1 MASAGEAMQ
10 ADYTYHAEVETDE
23 DEGMEAPY
31 VGEDQGVEE
40 EPLDASTTADNQTLF
55 KQVVDGLKPSQSLS
69 SCIINT
75 EGGGSQSGGQG
86 GVRVDKLTILIM
98 LAHGLIDLTPAQVAL
113 QAPHPAINVSALPNV
128 KNLAIFGFAPTGM
141 VNIGNLQELTTYG
154 GMIQSEFIAMIQST
168 VNSSIQSIE
177 DKIKNNRE
185 KLEVIRAP
193 RKLPKESFFNKICNI
208 CFKAWVS
215 LPSISETVDNYT
227 FKNFL
232 SVCRNILPSS
242 IMAGGVKPVVVK
254 PVVVKPVG
262 VKRSGVKRSGVKP
275 RVAKPITTSKS
286 HSTGQTFSLGRPFS
300 MSNDMCVLLLDDL
313 RSSIQNFDRVRFPLI
328 CEPLRGQDF
337 CDAAMANCMER
348 CRKLYIVKGF
358 GSGQLPFVNKHFQYD
373 TSKDPALN
381 MGVIKLKFSIDANGS
396 VKSDRKL
403 YDPRILMQQ
412 ANAYQAGT
420 SFWSSM
426 QQWAQVCTDLTDET
440 VCIVDLSCSGIV
452 CQNPTLV
459 ELPHLQ
465 SPGGGKII
473 KKKSYSRKKT
483 RRNHHTKRIKN
494 KSKHIKRV
502 RNKRSIRKNNTK
514 KLRK

>member
-1 MASAGEAMQ
+1 MSTAK
-10 ADYTYHAEVETDE
+10 ETMEHEEEEEEE
-23 DEGMEAPY
+23 DEGME
-31 VGEDQGVEE
+31 EE
-40 EPLDASTTADNQTLF
+40 TIDASTTADNQTLF
-55 KQVVDGLKPSQSLS
+55 KQVVDSLKPSQSLS

-86 GVRVDKLTILIM
+86 GVSVDKLTILIM
-98 LAHGLIDLTPAQVAL
+98 LAHGLINLTPAQVVL
-113 QAPHPAINVSALPNV
+113 QTPHPVIDVSALPNV
-128 KNLAIFGFAPTGM
+128 KNLAIFGFAPTGI
-141 VNIGNLQELTTYG
+141 VNIGNLQELSTISDR
-154 GMIQSEFIAMIQST
+154 IQNEFIGMIQST

-177 DKIKNNRE
+177 DKIKNNHE

-193 RKLPKESFFNKICNI
+193 RKIGIFTRICNI

-215 LPSISETVDNYT
+215 LPSISETVENYT

-254 PVVVKPVG
+254 PVG
-262 VKRSGVKRSGVKP
+262 VKRSVVKP
-275 RVAKPITTSKS
+275 RVVKPITTSKS
-286 HSTGQTFSLGRPFS
+286 HSTGQAFSLGRPFS

-313 RSSIQNFDRVRFPLI
+313 RSSIKNFDSVRFPLI
-328 CEPLRGQDF
+328 CQSLSGEIY
-337 CDAAMANCMER
+337 CDTAMRHCNER

-358 GSGQLPFVNKHFQYD
+358 GSNPISPSFVNKHFQYNVVAD
-373 TSKDPALN
+373 KPLN

-396 VKSDRKL
+396 VKSDPIP
-403 YDPRILMQQ
+403 YDPRTLMLR
-412 ANAYQAGT
+412 AGAYTDNGK
-420 SFWSSM
+420 SYWSSM
-426 QQWAQVCTDLTDET
+426 QDWIIQCTDLTDET

-473 KKKSYSRKKT
+473 KKRSYSRKKT
-483 RRNHHTKRIKN
+483 RRTHHTKRIKN